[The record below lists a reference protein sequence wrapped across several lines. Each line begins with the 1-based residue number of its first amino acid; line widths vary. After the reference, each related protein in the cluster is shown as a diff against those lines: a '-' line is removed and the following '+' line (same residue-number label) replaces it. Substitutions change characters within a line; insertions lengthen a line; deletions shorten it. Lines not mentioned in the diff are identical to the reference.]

1 MSEKSTRT
9 HDLWIG
15 KSACSHWAKTTTY
28 YFESFTQYLNK
39 VNMNL
44 VLKKDLFLAGFE
56 PAHPHSTVL
65 SASPRL
71 PGFDEII
78 ANIDKI

>member
-15 KSACSHWAKTTTY
+15 KTACSHWAKTTTY
-28 YFESFTQYLNK
+28 KFNSFTQYLNK

-44 VLKKDLFLAGFE
+44 VLKKDLFPVGFE
-56 PAHPHSTVL
+56 PVHSRFKVL

-71 PGFDEII
+71 PGMNEFKC
-78 ANIDKI
+78 NFDKI

>member
-28 YFESFTQYLNK
+28 YFGSFTQYLNK

-44 VLKKDLFLAGFE
+44 VLKKDLFPAGFK
-56 PAHPHSTVL
+56 PAHSRLTVL

-71 PGFDEII
+71 PGLDE
-78 ANIDKI
+78 NEVNFDKI

>member
-1 MSEKSTRT
+1 MSEKSTQT
-9 HDLWIG
+9 HNLWIG

-28 YFESFTQYLNK
+28 YFASFTQYLNK

-44 VLKKDLFLAGFE
+44 VLKKDLFPAGFK
-56 PAHPHSTVL
+56 PAHSHSSVL

-71 PGFDEII
+71 PGFDEIET
-78 ANIDKI
+78 NIDII

>member
-44 VLKKDLFLAGFE
+44 VLKKDLYPAGFE
-56 PAHPHSTVL
+56 PAHSSVEEL
-65 SASPRL
+65 SASTRPPSL
-71 PGFDEII
+71 NEN
-78 ANIDKI
+78 ANNFDKI

>member
-9 HDLWIG
+9 HDHWLG

-28 YFESFTQYLNK
+28 YIKSFTQYLNK

-44 VLKKDLFLAGFE
+44 VLKKDLFSTGFE
-56 PAHPHSTVL
+56 TVHSRVEDL
-65 SASPRL
+65 SASPRPPRL
-71 PGFDEII
+71 AENITNFD
-78 ANIDKI
+78 KV

>member
-9 HDLWIG
+9 HNLWIG

-28 YFESFTQYLNK
+28 YLESFTQYLNK

-44 VLKKDLFLAGFE
+44 VLKKDLFPAGFK
-56 PAHPHSTVL
+56 PAHSHYPVL
-65 SASPRL
+65 GASPRL
-71 PGFDEII
+71 SRLDEIE
-78 ANIDKI
+78 ANFDNV

>member
-9 HDLWIG
+9 YDLWIG

-28 YFESFTQYLNK
+28 KSVLFTQYLNK

-44 VLKKDLFLAGFE
+44 ILKKDLFPTGFE
-56 PAHPHSTVL
+56 PVHSCVEEL
-65 SASPRL
+65 SASPR
-71 PGFDEII
+71 PQRSDRNI
-78 ANIDKI
+78 ANFDKI

>member
-44 VLKKDLFLAGFE
+44 VLKKDLFLAGFKH
-56 PAHPHSTVL
+56 AHSRSTVL
-65 SASPRL
+65 SDSPRL
-71 PGFDEII
+71 PGIDEIN
-78 ANIDKI
+78 ANFEKI